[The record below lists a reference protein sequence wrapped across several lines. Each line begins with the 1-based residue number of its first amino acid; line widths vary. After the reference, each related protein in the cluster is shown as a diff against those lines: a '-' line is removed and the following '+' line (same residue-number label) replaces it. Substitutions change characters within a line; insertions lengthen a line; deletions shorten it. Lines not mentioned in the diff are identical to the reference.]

1 MIGKDHG
8 CALKVNLSD
17 HVSRAYSVVPTF
29 KNPDA
34 AQSAVAHLA
43 LEQDIID
50 FIRHGD
56 GQQEPLPAAAE
67 YDLPGNIAS
76 AAATTSENGDSE
88 KRRRRHRDKIDPEVL
103 ASRIMTVASF
113 FDSLPQ
119 PLPEPV
125 GVKTAE
131 DTNPVA
137 WLNGLL
143 QRNRGSLLTI
153 TYMWTIDPK
162 LGCTYLH
169 LPLST
174 FAEYF
179 HKCTA
184 VSCAYNKAR
193 A

>member
-1 MIGKDHG
+1 MH
-8 CALKVNLSD
+8 
-17 HVSRAYSVVPTF
+17 PTF
-29 KNPDA
+29 KNPEA
-34 AQSAVAHLA
+34 AQAAVAQLA
-43 LEQDIID
+43 LEQDVID

-67 YDLPGNIAS
+67 YDLPGNIVV
-76 AAATTSENGDSE
+76 AAVPENGDSE
-88 KRRRRHRDKIDPEVL
+88 KKRRRYRDKIDPEVL

-143 QRNRGSLLTI
+143 QRSRGSSLTI
-153 TYMWTIDPK
+153 SYMWTIDPK
-162 LGCTYLH
+162 LGCT
-169 LPLST
+169 
-174 FAEYF
+174 
-179 HKCTA
+179 
-184 VSCAYNKAR
+184 
-193 A
+193 